1 MSEERL
7 HIDPRWIGLGVAA
20 VVLLGSA
27 LWLGSLPSKGQE
39 FVIQSGS
46 KEGTL
51 YLPTSLDAAR
61 DLDRASRDGD
71 KVTLARLVLEGKV
84 LVVADRTPV
93 VITDHSWTRSLYQIQ
108 MSTGNLSG
116 QRGWVPRQVLAKSH
130 P

>member
-7 HIDPRWIGLGVAA
+7 RTDPRWVGLGVAA
-20 VVLLGSA
+20 AVLLGLA
-27 LWLGSLPSKGQE
+27 VWLASLPSRGQE

-46 KEGTL
+46 AEGTL
-51 YLPTSLDAAR
+51 YLAASLDAAR
-61 DLDRASRDGD
+61 ELDRIDRDGD

-108 MSTGNLSG
+108 MSAGNLSG
-116 QRGWVPRQVLAKSH
+116 QRGWVPRQVLAK
-130 P
+130 PKP